1 MTRSRKVWNGLLLLL
16 LGSTGLWAQ
25 SKQLR
30 RADQL
35 FKAKQYAEAA
45 AIYEDQ
51 ASEGATMGTKNR
63 LAFCYRMNNR
73 TEAAERLYAD
83 LVDHPKAKD
92 EALRYYGEVLMS
104 NGKYEQARTW
114 LGRYLDL
121 EPDDEAA
128 RLLYEACALVGE
140 IEPQF
145 PGATVREWVHN
156 SPADDGT
163 PVRYGDA
170 LVFSSDRD
178 PGGLKVM
185 KQKSGWTG
193 RDFLRLY
200 VSAAQGDSSWAAP
213 KELSDK
219 LNELNRHTG
228 NPSFTAAGDELFF
241 TQNSLQPDRRGNYNM
256 QLYRAESG
264 GGQRWKNQQLLDF
277 NTPNY
282 HFMHPAVSPDGQML
296 VFVSDKPG
304 GQGGTDLW
312 LSERRR
318 DGSWG
323 RSQNLGHVLNTSAHE
338 AYPYLSADGKLY
350 FCSKGHVGFG
360 GFDLFVSTR
369 DADGQWT
376 APVNLGRPVN
386 SPHDD
391 ISLSLDPAGRS
402 GWFASSRSGGD
413 DDIFRLVWE

>member
-1 MTRSRKVWNGLLLLL
+1 MQAYRLIWAWALLC
-16 LGSTGLWAQ
+16 LGSGWLGGQ

-51 ASEGATMGTKNR
+51 AAEHATMGTKNR

-104 NGKYEQARTW
+104 NGKYDQARTW
-114 LGRYLDL
+114 LGKYLDRA
-121 EPDDEAA
+121 PDDEAA
-128 RLLYEACALVGE
+128 RLLYEACDRVGE
-140 IEPQF
+140 IVPLF
-145 PGATVREWVHN
+145 PGATVTEWAHN

-163 PVRYGDA
+163 PVRWGEL

-178 PGGLKVM
+178 PGGVKVM

-200 VSAAQGDSSWAAP
+200 VSTPASDSAWAAP

-241 TQNSLQPDRRGNYNM
+241 TQNSLKADRKGNYNL
-256 QLYRAESG
+256 QLYRAESADG
-264 GGQRWKNQQLLDF
+264 KRWKNQTLLDF

-282 HFMHPAVSPDGQML
+282 HFMHPAVSADGRTL
-296 VFVSDKPG
+296 IFVSDKPG
-304 GQGGTDLW
+304 GEGGTDLW
-312 LSERRR
+312 MSTRRR

-323 RSQNLGHVLNTSAHE
+323 RSANLGHRLNTSAHE
-338 AYPYLSADGKLY
+338 AYPYLHTDGKLY
-350 FCSKGHVGFG
+350 FCSKGHLGFG
-360 GFDLFVSTR
+360 GFDLFVSER
-369 DADGQWT
+369 DAEGNWQT
-376 APVNLGRPVN
+376 PVNLGRPIN

-391 ISLSLDPAGRS
+391 ISLFLEAGGKR

-413 DDIFRLVWE
+413 DDIFCFE